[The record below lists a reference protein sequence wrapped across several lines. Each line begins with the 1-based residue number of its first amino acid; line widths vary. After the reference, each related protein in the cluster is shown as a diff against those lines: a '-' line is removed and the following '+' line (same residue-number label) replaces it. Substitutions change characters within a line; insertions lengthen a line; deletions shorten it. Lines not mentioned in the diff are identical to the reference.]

1 MLPDVLAIALLFS
14 GAAQNPPPAPDAM
27 SPVPLVYT
35 GKPVVVPFRCSSED
49 IDWAGMTCSE
59 ADPCPVYLEL
69 SAADATGRN
78 IFVAGNLHSDAVT
91 LYSILLRSAD
101 EGHTWQEAYKRIRGA
116 GLDRLGLAGSKGW
129 ATGETLVPLPRDPFL
144 LLTTD
149 GGETW
154 RQQPVF
160 PDGGRGSILQIE
172 FSGKAAGNL
181 VVDRGPG
188 AEGGRYA
195 RYESPDGGV
204 TWAIREENSQPIR
217 LPLPVEQPEWR
228 VRADG
233 ASKSFLVERR
243 GGDRWTRVA
252 AFAVRA
258 AACDRAESEAGGTPI
273 AR

>member
-1 MLPDVLAIALLFS
+1 MLPALLALTLLFS
-14 GAAQNPPPAPDAM
+14 GAAQNPPPVVDGGSPAP
-27 SPVPLVYT
+27 LLYT
-35 GKPVVVPFRCSSED
+35 GKPVVVPFRCSAED
-49 IDWAGMTCSE
+49 IDWAGMICSE

-69 SAADATGRN
+69 SAAEATGRR

-91 LYSILLRSAD
+91 LYSILLGSAD
-101 EGHTWQEAYKRIRGA
+101 EGHTWQEAYKRTRGA
-116 GLDRLGLAGSKGW
+116 GLDRLGLDGSNGW
-129 ATGETLVPLPRDPFL
+129 AAGETLVPLPRDPFL

-217 LPLPVEQPEWR
+217 LPQAAAQPEWR

-243 GGDRWTRVA
+243 TGDRWSRVA
-252 AFAVRA
+252 AFAIHA
-258 AACDRAESEAGGTPI
+258 AACTGTEPEAGGTPI